1 MRLLHTSDWHLG
13 RSLEN
18 RSRLR
23 EQEQFIDEL
32 CLLVQDEAIDVVLIA
47 GDVFDSVNPPAFAEQ
62 LFYDSLARLVDG
74 GKRQVVVIAGNHD
87 NPERL
92 AAAMPLANSQGITLI
107 GMPTT
112 NICSLNVAKCDQS
125 LQLAALAFP
134 SEARLKQLLTKDHQ
148 EEQVREAYDLRIANI
163 FGKMANAFSETTVNV
178 AMTHLF
184 VAGSHETDSE
194 RPIQVG
200 GAYTVRPSSLPQNA
214 QYIAL
219 GHLHRPQSI
228 GREEFPRIR
237 YAGSPLAYS
246 FSEANQAKS
255 VSIIELHPPI
265 AGKEATFKE
274 VILTSGKPLI
284 RWQAQNG
291 LQEVYSWLDEKR
303 DANAWIDLEIYLD
316 DILTHEQLANI
327 RNSHQ
332 GLLNIRPVFTK
343 QETIARHERIANQ
356 PIDMIFK
363 DFYARQ
369 MDGAQPT
376 EDVVQL
382 FLEILDEAN
391 NEHEDK
397 QGGSTDA
404 TDTSND

>member
-1 MRLLHTSDWHLG
+1 LLHTSDWHLG

-18 RSRLR
+18 RSRLQ

-32 CLLVQDEAIDVVLIA
+32 CQLVKDEAIDVVLVA
-47 GDVFDSVNPPAFAEQ
+47 GDVFDSVNPPAIAEQ

-92 AAAMPLANSQGITLI
+92 AAATPLANRQGITLL
-107 GMPTT
+107 GMPTAE
-112 NICSLNVAKCDQS
+112 ICSIDVVNCNQS

-134 SEARLKQLLTKDHQ
+134 SEARLKQLLTNSHQ
-148 EEQVREAYDLRIANI
+148 EEQIREAYDQRIANI
-163 FGKMANAFSETTVNV
+163 FGQMANAFSEKTVNV

-184 VAGSHETDSE
+184 VAGSQETDSE

-228 GREEFPRIR
+228 GRDEFPKIR

-255 VSIIELHPPI
+255 VSIIELHPP
-265 AGKEATFKE
+265 ATGKKPTYKE
-274 VILTSGKPLI
+274 MLLMAGKPLI

-291 LQEVYSWLDEKR
+291 LQEVYSWLDEQK
-303 DANAWIDLEIYLD
+303 DYNAWIDLEIYLD

-343 QETIARHERIANQ
+343 HESIVRQERIANL
-356 PIDMIFK
+356 PIDIIFK

-376 EDVVQL
+376 DDVVQL
-382 FLEILDEAN
+382 FMEILDEAD
-391 NEHEDK
+391 NE
-397 QGGSTDA
+397 QGGSVDA
-404 TDTSND
+404 TDTSNA